1 MQSSLLAQ
9 PLRGIVPPM
18 VTPLADP
25 ESLDV
30 PAVER
35 LIEHILS
42 AEVAGLFILGTTGEG
57 PSLGYRLRQELIEVA
72 SERVARRVPVLVGVT
87 DSAFAESVALAEF
100 AADAGAAAVVLAPP
114 FYYAARQDELVRY
127 VQHFA
132 AESPLPVFLYNLPSL
147 TKTTFELDTLRRLI
161 ETPNIVGLKDSSANM
176 IYFHGVRSLIREQSN
191 WSLLVGPEEL
201 LAESVLLG
209 GDGGVCGGANL
220 FPRLY
225 VDLYRAARDGD
236 LPLAKRLHDQVI
248 RIAAALYALPGHGAP
263 VTAGIKGVLDCWG
276 ICRGVLAEPFGPL
289 SETQRRQIRERL
301 EGLGDSWAFPPAAAA
316 TGSDRPAASPPDRA
330 ASAARN
336 VAAR

>member
-1 MQSSLLAQ
+1 MQPSPLPQ

-25 ESLDV
+25 DRLDV
-30 PAVER
+30 PGVER
-35 LIEHILS
+35 LIDHILG
-42 AEVAGLFILGTTGEG
+42 AEVSGLFILGTTGEG
-57 PSLGYRLRQELIEVA
+57 PSLGYRLRQELIEVV
-72 SERVARRVPVLVGVT
+72 SERVAGRVPVLVGVS

-100 AADAGAAAVVLAPP
+100 AADAGVSAVVLAPP
-114 FYYAARQDELVRY
+114 YYYAARQEELARY

-132 AESPLPVFLYNLPSL
+132 AASPLPVFLYNLPSL
-147 TKTTFELDTLRRLI
+147 TKTTFEFDTLRRLI

-176 IYFHGVRSLIREQSN
+176 IYFHGVRRLVGTRPG

-201 LAESVLLG
+201 LAESVLFG

-236 LPLAKRLHDQVI
+236 LARTRKLHDDVI

-263 VTAGIKGVLDCWG
+263 VTAGIKGVLACWG
-276 ICRGVLAEPFGPL
+276 LCRDVLAEPFGPL
-289 SETQRRQIRERL
+289 SENHRQHIRGRL
-301 EGLGDSWAFPPAAAA
+301 EGLGESWASAAAAAA
-316 TGSDRPAASPPDRA
+316 TKGEPAVSATPDRM
-330 ASAARN
+330 ASAARDPMSP
-336 VAAR
+336 